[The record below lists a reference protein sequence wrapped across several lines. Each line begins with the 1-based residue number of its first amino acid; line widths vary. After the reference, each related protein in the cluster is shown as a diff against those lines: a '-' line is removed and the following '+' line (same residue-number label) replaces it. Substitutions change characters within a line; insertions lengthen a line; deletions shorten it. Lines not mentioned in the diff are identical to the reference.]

1 MNHHSESTTLCTIRI
16 DDCLYGIDMLAVR
29 EANQAT
35 QAVRVPGTPPEVLG
49 MVNLRGS
56 LYLLL
61 DIRRLLGLQPRPPR
75 EEDLLVVFRPSQG
88 ESFGILVDSLDET
101 MVVANRR
108 ITPRETDN
116 GTSPISAIVLLDNLS
131 FPMLSPEAMYR
142 RARSLVVAQAS
153 SLQQANASS
162 SEK

>member
-1 MNHHSESTTLCTIRI
+1 MSDHSGTTTLCTIRI
-16 DDCLYGIDMLAVR
+16 DDRLYGIDMLAVR
-29 EANQAT
+29 EANQST

-61 DIRRLLGLQPRPPR
+61 DIRRLLGLQPRPLR

-101 MVVANRR
+101 LVVQNRR
-108 ITPRETDN
+108 ITPKETDSGN
-116 GTSPISAIVLLDNLS
+116 SPISAIVLQDNFS
-131 FPMLSPEAMYR
+131 IPMLSPELMYR
-142 RARSLVVAQAS
+142 RARALVVAQAS
-153 SLQQANASS
+153 ANQQANTPA